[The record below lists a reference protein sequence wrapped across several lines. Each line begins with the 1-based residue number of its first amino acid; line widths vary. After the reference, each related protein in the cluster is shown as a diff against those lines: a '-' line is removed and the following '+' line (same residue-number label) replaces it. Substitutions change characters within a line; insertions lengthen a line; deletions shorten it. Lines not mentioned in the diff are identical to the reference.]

1 MPIILHNRVPLLV
14 ITGTTIGDIQMV
26 PNQKLLFTDRSIHTY
41 DDIFPCVNKL
51 MNFLAKYPPKST
63 TTYLIVTNNDM
74 FLGKLSNEFYRRR
87 IYGQPVIKNEIID
100 FGTSG
105 QQTENYCLENGNTLP
120 LDDFLNRIQNQYYY
134 LLDAETAVSGFK
146 SLSQLPSDK
155 PRINNDF
162 KDEINTMLEDKTFI
176 KDNYVIGQP
185 LYFEYNNNFAKVEKI
200 NGKFTITQFNNAK
213 GRFPLK

>member
-1 MPIILHNRVPLLV
+1 MSIILHNRVPLLV
-14 ITGTTIGDIQMV
+14 ITGTTIDNIQMV
-26 PNQKLLFTDRSIHTY
+26 PNQKLLFTDRSIRTY

-51 MNFLAKYPPKST
+51 MDFLTKYPPKST

-105 QQTENYCLENGNTLP
+105 QQTEHYCLENGDTLP

-146 SLSQLPSDK
+146 SLS
-155 PRINNDF
+155 
-162 KDEINTMLEDKTFI
+162 
-176 KDNYVIGQP
+176 
-185 LYFEYNNNFAKVEKI
+185 
-200 NGKFTITQFNNAK
+200 
-213 GRFPLK
+213 